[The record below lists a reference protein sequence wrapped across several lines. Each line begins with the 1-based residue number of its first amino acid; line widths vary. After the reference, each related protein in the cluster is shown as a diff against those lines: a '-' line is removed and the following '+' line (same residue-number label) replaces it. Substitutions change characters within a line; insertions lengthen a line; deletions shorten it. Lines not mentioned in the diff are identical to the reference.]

1 MHLEVF
7 DIEFLDSIRLDIL
20 WNYHALFLHGVLT
33 TLGLT
38 VVGYTCG
45 IILGLFLGLGR
56 LSIRKWIYYP
66 CKGYIDFFR
75 GTPLLVQIFLIHLAV
90 IPTIFGH
97 SLGFFVSGAV
107 ALTLN
112 CSAYTAEIFRAGIQ
126 SLDKGQM
133 EAARS
138 LGMPHHLAM
147 KQIILPQAFRR
158 MVPPLGNE
166 LIALLKDS
174 SLVTVIAATDILYAA
189 KVVAGAHFRVWEPY
203 ILAAILYLMLTWVC
217 TKLISY
223 VEKRFNTS
231 YIPSKKRQFF
241 SFNRRFSNG
250 R

>member
-1 MHLEVF
+1 M
-7 DIEFLDSIRLDIL
+7 I
-20 WNYHALFLHGVLT
+20 WNYRELFFRGIWVTIALTLVGYGCGIV
-33 TLGLT
+33 LGL
-38 VVGYTCG
+38 
-45 IILGLFLGLGR
+45 LFGLGR
-56 LSIRKWIYYP
+56 LADRKWISYP
-66 CKGYIDFFR
+66 SKWFIDFFR
-75 GTPLLVQIFLIHLAV
+75 GTPLLVQILLIHVAV
-90 IPTIFGH
+90 IPTVFGH

-138 LGMPHHLAM
+138 LGMPHNLAM

-189 KVVAGAHFRVWEPY
+189 KVVAGASLRVWEPY
-203 ILAAILYLMLTWVC
+203 ILAAILYLMLTWVV
-217 TKLISY
+217 TKLVAYIERRYSTSY
-223 VEKRFNTS
+223 VPKR
-231 YIPSKKRQFF
+231 SKRRKLLFF
-241 SFNRRFSNG
+241 
-250 R
+250 

>member
-1 MHLEVF
+1 M
-7 DIEFLDSIRLDIL
+7 SIRFDIL
-20 WNYHALFLHGVLT
+20 WNYKDLFIRGIWI

-38 VVGYTCG
+38 IVGYTCG
-45 IILGLFLGLGR
+45 VLLGLLFGLGR
-56 LSIRKWIYYP
+56 LSKKKWVHYP
-66 CKGYIDFFR
+66 CKWYIDFFR
-75 GTPLLVQIFLIHLAV
+75 GTPLLVQILLIHLAV

-97 SLGFFVSGAV
+97 SLGFFVSGAI
-107 ALTLN
+107 ALMLN
-112 CSAYTAEIFRAGIQ
+112 CSAYSAEIFRAGIQ

-138 LGMPHHLAM
+138 LGMPHGLAM

-189 KVVAGAHFRVWEPY
+189 KVVAGASFRVWEPY

-217 TKLISY
+217 TKIIAY
-223 VEKRFNTS
+223 VEKRFSTS
-231 YIPSKKRQFF
+231 YVPSKRPKAF
-241 SFNRRFSNG
+241 SFSRTISDG